1 VVAGREF
8 DPGGGHDPGNEAD
21 LLRPYGKLVPTR
33 ASACAARR
41 ATEVTM
47 PVIVVTRLRLRDPA
61 FFEEFFASAVAVV
74 EQAQGTEGNLSA
86 DVLAEANNTYWTRT
100 AWQGRAE
107 MDSFVGSEPHLGT
120 MDRIDDWCDEATF
133 VDWEQPSADAPDWQD
148 GYRRLVADGQTA
160 RLTHGTDAHQT
171 RDFPAPVVP

>member
-1 VVAGREF
+1 
-8 DPGGGHDPGNEAD
+8 
-21 LLRPYGKLVPTR
+21 
-33 ASACAARR
+33 
-41 ATEVTM
+41 M

-74 EQAQGTEGNLSA
+74 
-86 DVLAEANNTYWTRT
+86 EANNTYWTRT

-148 GYRRLVADGQTA
+148 GYRRLVADGQAA
-160 RLTHGTDAHQT
+160 RLTHGTDAHHT